1 MYVVATSTYLDTA
14 VIYGCKIFITQTTN
28 ESNRLHQARPLF
40 FFFKG
45 DKIVDQKS
53 CYITL
58 FFPHKESSIFLK
70 FPIFP
75 LECHG
80 AFNRGNFGLA
90 SLLGLV
96 LLPV

>member
-1 MYVVATSTYLDTA
+1 MEVVVTPTYLATT
-14 VIYGCKIFITQTTN
+14 VIYGCKLFLTQTTN
-28 ESNRLHQARPLF
+28 ETNRLHQARPLF

-53 CYITL
+53 RYITL
-58 FFPHKESSIFLK
+58 FFPPKESSMLHIFT
-70 FPIFP
+70 

-90 SLLGLV
+90 SLA
-96 LLPV
+96 